1 MVADGLMPGLLVSK
15 AILNLSD
22 AKDAKLRAW
31 AESSTSSPELT
42 EDQANTLR
50 AAVVQAGQQASEL
63 LQRRDFNVL
72 DLDAALRRQAQA
84 SKGKDAETAGLLI
97 RESDIELA
105 GLW

>member
-15 AILNLSD
+15 GILDFSE
-22 AKDAKLRAW
+22 AKDAKLKAW

-50 AAVVQAGQQASEL
+50 AAVMHVGQQASEL
-63 LQRRDFNVL
+63 LQRRDLNVL

-84 SKGKDAETAGLLI
+84 AKSKDAETAGLLI
-97 RESDIELA
+97 RESDTELA